1 MSVREHK
8 PGSESHIN
16 HIGPLIDP
24 QHKIDRFLVLS
35 GPRELTNV
43 HSYIQAVGK
52 KHGFSAPSSTKVRK
66 IDQQLCGCSAG
77 RLKLISSPDN
87 CLTQYTHTGLTS

>member
-8 PGSESHIN
+8 TGSEGYIN

-24 QHKIDRFLVLS
+24 QHKIDRLFSHQWSQEADERAQLHPGS
-35 GPRELTNV
+35 R
-43 HSYIQAVGK
+43 K

-66 IDQQLCGCSAG
+66 IDQQLCGCSVG